1 VSISDRLKRP
11 ANRGG
16 AAPEQAEPARVAGAA
31 GSVLA
36 LQRKAGNRATAAL
49 LSQQVNRKI
58 AKSTVAGEGPA
69 AEIPNSA
76 LSKDDGA
83 IVTKAVKAIKA
94 NEDCPWPRMRK
105 WGAYHGNFE
114 GKLPGKKG
122 AGGYE
127 EYYLPK
133 YISTNSPESEQ
144 GRLVVGGGNVF
155 HTANHYG
162 SFTHYGKL

>member
-1 VSISDRLKRP
+1 MTDRLRRTANP
-11 ANRGG
+11 A
-16 AAPEQAEPARVAGAA
+16 AAPEQVAPARVSGSAGAL
-31 GSVLA
+31 LA

-49 LSQQVNRKI
+49 LSQQVNRKV
-58 AKSTVAGEGPA
+58 AKSTVAGEGPI

-83 IVTKAVKAIKA
+83 IVSKAVTAIKA
-94 NEDCPWPRMRK
+94 DAECPWPRMRK

-133 YISTNSPESEQ
+133 FISTNSPESPL
-144 GRLVVGGGNVF
+144 GRLVVGGGKVF
-155 HTANHYG
+155 HTADHYG
-162 SFTHYGKL
+162 SFTHYGSL